1 MFLFVSL
8 LIGVIRYLL
17 IKYRNMLKSCQWHFI
32 FLKEKVL
39 QDINGKRSYRS
50 NNVRC
55 RIVGFLL
62 PATPRWCLI
71 VVRWNPVNLSR
82 HPALCCPYLWA
93 IVFLRCIS
101 PYFQRWRKGVFR
113 PAGCRFS
120 SYDPAPRSCLLSA
133 THPSKSRPAFQS
145 KSSRCPELLH
155 VVAILY

>member
-1 MFLFVSL
+1 MVKDLTEATMKDAELWVFYCS
-8 LIGVIRYLL
+8 
-17 IKYRNMLKSCQWHFI
+17 
-32 FLKEKVL
+32 
-39 QDINGKRSYRS
+39 
-50 NNVRC
+50 
-55 RIVGFLL
+55 
-62 PATPRWCLI
+62 ATPRWCLI

-133 THPSKSRPAFQS
+133 THPSKSRAAFQS
-145 KSSRCPELLH
+145 TSSRCPELLH
-155 VVAILY
+155 VVAILCYLGGGAGVVNCPIRIRILLWRSQLIISFSASY